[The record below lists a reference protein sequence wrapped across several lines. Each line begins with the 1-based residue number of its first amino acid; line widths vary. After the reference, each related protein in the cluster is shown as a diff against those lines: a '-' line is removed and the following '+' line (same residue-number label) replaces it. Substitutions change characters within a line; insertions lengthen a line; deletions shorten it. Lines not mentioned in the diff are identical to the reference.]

1 VERKRISDVMASDVR
16 ERLRAAIREA
26 NENNLAT
33 RRASRDVTAEA
44 EIAFRPVRTAAEEI
58 RDELQSTPGIKFTI
72 NPESVCASLVDR
84 ELWCSYDAEQQRFV
98 GEESAHS
105 WYDGARYAERYEW
118 MSAEEC
124 IDAMIRLC
132 AQYARMARAINEAAA
147 RS

>member
-1 VERKRISDVMASDVR
+1 MASDVR

-33 RRASRDVTAEA
+33 RRASREVTAEA
-44 EIAFRPVRTAAEEI
+44 ERAFRPVRKAAEEV

-72 NPESVCASLVDR
+72 NPESVRVSLVDR

-105 WYDGARYAERYEW
+105 W
-118 MSAEEC
+118 
-124 IDAMIRLC
+124 
-132 AQYARMARAINEAAA
+132 
-147 RS
+147 